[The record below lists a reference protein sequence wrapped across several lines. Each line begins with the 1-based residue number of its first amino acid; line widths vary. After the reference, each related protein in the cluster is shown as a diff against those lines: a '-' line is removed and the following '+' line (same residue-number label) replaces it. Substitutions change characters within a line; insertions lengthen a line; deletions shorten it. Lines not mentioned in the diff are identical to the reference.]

1 MEQQLVLTFI
11 FQGHNLC
18 LDRKK
23 NYREKQRHVWGMLC
37 IFSEPGHPALRDGL
51 FYLPIFGLAVW
62 LHSILV
68 MCEGL
73 CVFPNA
79 PKCKKKISSKQMS
92 LPTVCAC
99 ISLALRVSRSLF
111 LLEPSFYTGNC
122 GYCVCM
128 LQHVFCALMLMS
140 LKQLRSMSKQPNT
153 SPKPLWLLIKR
164 MGSNE

>member
-1 MEQQLVLTFI
+1 
-11 FQGHNLC
+11 
-18 LDRKK
+18 
-23 NYREKQRHVWGMLC
+23 MLR

-73 CVFPNA
+73 CVLPNA
-79 PKCKKKISSKQMS
+79 RKCKKKKKISSKQMS

-99 ISLALRVSRSLF
+99 ISLALRVPRSLF

-128 LQHVFCALMLMS
+128 LQHVFCALMLMT

-164 MGSNE
+164 RGANLSKRHINKPDRATQIWLVNYRN